1 MMIMHGE
8 RAYLCHNGFKEQ
20 MISEALHCISG
31 DFNFYLSTSN
41 VFQENEEDWGVDFW
55 RGGSRRRLLRQQ
67 LLLRM
72 ERGSLLRSLKAITHR
87 SLHHQH
93 ASTLVL

>member
-8 RAYLCHNGFKEQ
+8 RSYRCHSDFNGQ

-41 VFQENEEDWGVDFW
+41 VFQENEEDWGKDF
-55 RGGSRRRLLRQQ
+55 GEEVQEEDFFNNI
-67 LLLRM
+67 LLLRR

-87 SLHHQH
+87 SLHDQH
-93 ASTLVL
+93 AST